1 MRSISVI
8 IPCYNEE
15 GNIKPFFDEIKKI
28 FSKEYNFELIFIN
41 DGSYDQTLLEM
52 KKLINTNLCK
62 IKILDFSR
70 NFGKEAAI
78 YAGLENCSGDYAV
91 MIDVDL
97 QQDPQLILKMLK
109 TVNEKK
115 CDGVSFYQKRRKE
128 NFIIS
133 FCKKIFYKIF
143 NKVIGINII
152 ENASDFRLINRK
164 MIDTILSFKEVNRFS
179 KGIFPY
185 IGFDVVYLPYS
196 VNKRKIGKSKYNFKK
211 LYNYAID
218 GIIAF
223 ANLPLLLCK
232 LFRKVIILTIS
243 ILIILGLVNNNLSSY
258 NLFIFILIISYFN
271 VLILSIFSKYIDKTY
286 NEVKKRPIYITKD
299 IYENNQ

>member
-41 DGSYDQTLLEM
+41 DGSQDQTLLEM

-109 TVNEKK
+109 TVDEKK

-128 NFIIS
+128 NFIMS

-143 NKVIGINII
+143 NKIIGVNII

-164 MIDTILSFKEVNRFS
+164 MIDTILNFKEVNRFS

-196 VNKRKIGKSKYNFKK
+196 VNKRERGKSKYNFKK

-223 ANLPLLLCK
+223 ANLPLLLCR

-243 ILIILGLVNNNLSSY
+243 ILIILGLVNNNLSTY

-271 VLILSIFSKYIDKTY
+271 MLILSIFSKYIDKTY
-286 NEVKKRPIYITKD
+286 NEVKKRPIYIAKD